1 MLTKPVVLI
10 GPMGVGKTTIG
21 KKLAKRLELPF
32 IDTDQVVVK
41 SHGPIDRIFQTQGE
55 IVFRK
60 LEEESVANALAFP
73 AVIATGGGA
82 ILSETTQNN
91 LKSSYVIYLS
101 TDGTHMKSRLS
112 HSKRPLLANG
122 MDDWKRIYAE
132 RKPLYE
138 QLADLEIDTS
148 KMSLNETIR
157 LICEKLEEL

>member
-1 MLTKPVVLI
+1 MFTKPVVLI

-21 KKLAKRLELPF
+21 KKLAKNLELPF

-41 SHGPIDRIFQTQGE
+41 SHGPIDRIFETQGE

-60 LEEESVANALAFP
+60 LEEETVATALAFP

-138 QLADLEIDTS
+138 QLADLVIDTS